1 MNVKDIK
8 LGEKINVYFY
18 SLDRGTLEIS
28 VETLEGYFSE
38 LCLDS
43 EGRIENVKI
52 AVIDEDECIDFTIL
66 YEDLNHVKDGFIM
79 YSLTNDENTLG
90 LYKHALWNR
99 ACGQMK
105 NINWKMTGLITE
117 YNINKKIEEKFRI
130 QELTE
135 EEKQKQEEDLKL
147 AESIVKSFSK
157 KRGVFK
163 KR

>member
-18 SLDRGTLEIS
+18 SLDKGTLKIS
-28 VETLEGYFSE
+28 IETLEGYFSE
-38 LCLDS
+38 LYLDS
-43 EGRIENVKI
+43 EGRIENAKI
-52 AVIDEDECIDFTIL
+52 AIIDEDECIDFTIL
-66 YEDLNHVKDGFIM
+66 YEDLNHVEDGFIM

-90 LYKHALWNR
+90 LYKHVLWSR
-99 ACGQMK
+99 AYGQMK

-135 EEKQKQEEDLKL
+135 EEKQKQEEGLKL
-147 AESIVKSFSK
+147 AESIVKSFSN
-157 KRGVFK
+157 KR
-163 KR
+163 R